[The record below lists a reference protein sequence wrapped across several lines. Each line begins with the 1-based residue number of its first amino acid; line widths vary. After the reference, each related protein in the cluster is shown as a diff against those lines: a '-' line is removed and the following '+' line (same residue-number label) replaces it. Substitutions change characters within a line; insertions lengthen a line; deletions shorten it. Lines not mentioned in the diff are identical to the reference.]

1 MKHRKQIQRI
11 EKKLN
16 NRSKGKEA
24 VILIRKDGKY
34 YYNDKELS
42 QKEYNELKQQEEEGT
57 KDIITLV
64 KA

>member
-1 MKHRKQIQRI
+1 LKYKKQIQRI
-11 EKKLN
+11 ENKLN
-16 NRSKGKEA
+16 SKSKGKEA

>member
-1 MKHRKQIQRI
+1 MKYKKQIQRI
-11 EKKLN
+11 EKALDNKTNLN
-16 NRSKGKEA
+16 EV
-24 VILIRKDGKY
+24 VILINRDGKY